1 MAEEL
6 KPCPFCGGSD
16 LEMQEPHQIDA
27 VSWMSGVQC
36 NSCEA
41 SLSPIYCEPNPS
53 AVQDEARICW
63 NRRQSELVLAA
74 TVPVDLLNRCREILN
89 WQSTGILKGEALRGF
104 GRSRWSGDPNE
115 LQIAESET
123 AREAYRFIDEL
134 ARLSESPAG
143 HVVVTEDL
151 LRRIERECRRESD
164 WNCENVPAGTNAAT
178 TRAKKMLEIA
188 NDLRDLLG
196 EQEGGKQ

>member
-53 AVQDEARICW
+53 AVQDEARTCW

-143 HVVVTEDL
+143 HVVVPREL
-151 LRRIERECRRESD
+151 LERIRSQ
-164 WNCENVPAGTNAAT
+164 
-178 TRAKKMLEIA
+178 L
-188 NDLRDLLG
+188 DLRAEFDQTYPPETQPVNDDARLFLELRALLS

>member
-6 KPCPFCGGSD
+6 RPCPFCGGSD

-41 SLSPIYCEPNPS
+41 SLSPIHCETNPS
-53 AVQDEARICW
+53 AAQDEARICW

-143 HVVVTEDL
+143 HVVVPRELVERAAAVLNGRLKQELRAL
-151 LRRIERECRRESD
+151 LS
-164 WNCENVPAGTNAAT
+164 
-178 TRAKKMLEIA
+178 
-188 NDLRDLLG
+188 
-196 EQEGGKQ
+196 EQA